1 VPAARPWQ
9 QPVCCGIGIS
19 DKEYLL
25 KILKTAPVAFPFVFL
40 VSTLIMGV
48 FPDIAYGQAKPAAE
62 KHREDGEAGK
72 ETNKGASKETKGGEC
87 APVAAWTVPGSGR
100 ISVTDVIGRA
110 ARREV
115 VLLGEAHDNPEH
127 HRWQL
132 QALAALHAER
142 PDMVI
147 GFEMFPRRVQKAL
160 DQWVAGELT
169 EAQFLA
175 ASEWNTVWSTD
186 AAMYMP
192 LFHFA
197 RMNRVPMVALNIDT
211 RLRRSVSA
219 KGFAGVP
226 ENEREGVTAPAEP
239 SNAYLD
245 YLLPIYGEHDRAGRK
260 KAGASA
266 SRDDPDFRRFVEGQ
280 QLWDRAMAQGIHSAL
295 DRLQHPLVVGIMG
308 SGHIKYGYGVPHQ
321 LKHLGVTEVG
331 MLLPWNSGTSC
342 DLLTADIAD
351 AIFGTALAPLA
362 VDERPRQRLGI
373 RFEMAQD
380 GGGARVLQVEKGS
393 IAEKADMRESD
404 LIIEAA
410 GMPVRQLND
419 IVEIVK
425 RQAPGTWLPLKLKRG
440 SDTMEAVAKFSPPSK
455 R

>member
-1 VPAARPWQ
+1 
-9 QPVCCGIGIS
+9 
-19 DKEYLL
+19 
-25 KILKTAPVAFPFVFL
+25 
-40 VSTLIMGV
+40 
-48 FPDIAYGQAKPAAE
+48 
-62 KHREDGEAGK
+62 
-72 ETNKGASKETKGGEC
+72 
-87 APVAAWTVPGSGR
+87 
-100 ISVTDVIGRA
+100 
-110 ARREV
+110 
-115 VLLGEAHDNPEH
+115 
-127 HRWQL
+127 
-132 QALAALHAER
+132 
-142 PDMVI
+142 MVI
-147 GFEMFPRRVQKAL
+147 GFEMFPRRVQKVL

-211 RLRRSVSA
+211 RLRRSVA
-219 KGFAGVP
+219 TKGFAGVP

-260 KAGASA
+260 KGGASA
-266 SRDDPDFRRFVEGQ
+266 GRDDPDFRRFVEGQ

-295 DRLQHPLVVGIMG
+295 ERSQPPLVVGIMG

-321 LKHLGVTEVG
+321 LKHLGVTDVG
-331 MLLPWNSGTSC
+331 MLLPWNNGTSC

-351 AIFGTALAPLA
+351 AIFGTALPPLA
-362 VDERPRQRLGI
+362 ADERPRERLGI

-380 GGGARVLQVEKGS
+380 GGARVLQVEKGS
-393 IAEKADMRESD
+393 IAEKAGIRESD

-410 GMPVRQLND
+410 GMPIKQLND

-425 RQAPGTWLPLKLKRG
+425 RQAPGTWLPLKIKRG
-440 SDTMEAVAKFSPPSK
+440 SDTMEAIAKFSPPSK

>member
-1 VPAARPWQ
+1 M
-9 QPVCCGIGIS
+9 
-19 DKEYLL
+19 
-25 KILKTAPVAFPFVFL
+25 KILKTAPVAFTFVFL
-40 VSTLIMGV
+40 VSTLFMGV
-48 FPDIAYGQAKPAAE
+48 FPDTAYGQAKPIAE
-62 KHREDGEAGK
+62 KPREDGEASK
-72 ETNKGASKETKGGEC
+72 ETNKEAKGGEC
-87 APVAAWTVPGSGR
+87 APVAVWTVPGSASGSGK

-169 EAQFLA
+169 ETQFLA

-211 RLRRSVSA
+211 RLRRSVA
-219 KGFAGVP
+219 TKGFAGVP

-266 SRDDPDFRRFVEGQ
+266 GRNDPDFRRFVEGQ

-295 DRLQHPLVVGIMG
+295 DRPRRPLVVGIMG

-321 LKHLGVTEVG
+321 LKHLGVAEVG

-342 DLLTADIAD
+342 ELLTADIAD

-362 VDERPRQRLGI
+362 ADERPRQRLGI

-380 GGGARVLQVEKGS
+380 GSGARVLQVEKGS
-393 IAEKADMRESD
+393 IAEKADIRESD

-410 GMPVRQLND
+410 GMSIKQLND

-440 SDTMEAVAKFSPPSK
+440 SDAMEAVAKFSSLSK

>member
-1 VPAARPWQ
+1 MPAA
-9 QPVCCGIGIS
+9 QPRRHHVGAAGSIS
-19 DKEYLL
+19 NKEYLL
-25 KILKTAPVAFPFVFL
+25 KIFKAVPVAPIFVFL
-40 VSTLIMGV
+40 VSTLFMGV
-48 FPDIAYGQAKPAAE
+48 FPDTAFAQTKSAAE
-62 KHREDGEAGK
+62 KYKEEDRGGNK
-72 ETNKGASKETKGGEC
+72 ETNKDTKGSEC
-87 APVAAWTVPGSGR
+87 APVAVWTVPGTGK
-100 ISVTDVIGRA
+100 ISNTDVIGRA

-132 QALAALHAER
+132 QTLAALHAQR

-175 ASEWNTVWSTD
+175 ASEWDTVWSTD
-186 AAMYMP
+186 VAMYMP

-197 RMNRVPMVALNIDT
+197 RMNHVPMMALNIDT
-211 RLRRSVSA
+211 RLRRSVA
-219 KGFAGVP
+219 TKGFAGVP

-245 YLLPIYGEHDRAGRK
+245 YLLPIYGEHDRAGK
-260 KAGASA
+260 KKGGASA
-266 SRDDPDFRRFVEGQ
+266 GRDDPDFRRFVEGQ

-295 DRLQHPLVVGIMG
+295 DRPQRPLVVGIMG

-321 LKHLGVTEVG
+321 LKHLGVTDVG
-331 MLLPWNSGTSC
+331 MLLPWNNGTSC

-351 AIFGTALAPLA
+351 AIFGTALPPLA
-362 VDERPRQRLGI
+362 ADERPRERLGI

-380 GGGARVLQVEKGS
+380 GGARVLQVEKGS
-393 IAEKADMRESD
+393 IAEKAGIRESD
-404 LIIEAA
+404 LIIETA
-410 GMPVRQLND
+410 GMPIKQLND

-425 RQAPGTWLPLKLKRG
+425 RQAPGTWLPLKIKRG
-440 SDTMEAVAKFSPPSK
+440 SDTMEAIAKFSPPSK